1 MILNILLALLVA
13 SACSKIDRQPEE
25 QPDEKIPDSV
35 IENATVAL
43 ITEGMKEAVIL
54 AETLIVFDSEDS
66 TVAKGVK
73 VDFYDENGEYRSTL
87 TSKEGLV
94 RQTRRELSVWG
105 DVVVES
111 DSSRL
116 ETESLNWDPDRRLI
130 TTDDFVKLHRG
141 SDIVT
146 GYGMEADSKLEHVR
160 VLRDVKGSITD
171 IPQSEEELDELEGD
185 QGREE
190 VP

>member
-1 MILNILLALLVA
+1 MILNILLALSMA
-13 SACSKIDRQPEE
+13 AACSKIEKQPEE
-25 QPDEKIPDSV
+25 QSDEKIPDSV
-35 IENATVAL
+35 IQNATVAL
-43 ITEGMKEAVIL
+43 ITEGIKEAVIL
-54 AETLIVFDSEDS
+54 ADTLIVFDREDS
-66 TVAKGVK
+66 TVARGVK

-141 SDIVT
+141 NDIVT

-171 IPQSEEELDELEGD
+171 IPQSEEELDELEGGK
-185 QGREE
+185 GREE

>member
-1 MILNILLALLVA
+1 LILNIVLALLVA
-13 SACSKIDRQPEE
+13 ACSKIERQPEE
-25 QPDEKIPDSV
+25 KPDEKIPDSV

-54 AETLIVFDSEDS
+54 ADTLIVFDREDS
-66 TVAKGVK
+66 TVARGVK
-73 VDFYDENGEYRSTL
+73 VDFYDEKGEYRSTL

-141 SDIVT
+141 KDIVT
-146 GYGMEADSKLEHVR
+146 GYGLEADSKLEHVR